1 MDVRNLFLTVL
12 SDIGSR
18 KYQAFGIKPESLVHG
33 REIHTDVEA
42 QEEHE
47 LDQEAGVDEDVG
59 DARTH
64 PDGDAGGGCLI
75 QRIWKPQR

>member
-1 MDVRNLFLTVL
+1 MDK
-12 SDIGSR
+12 DAEEE
-18 KYQAFGIKPESLVHG
+18 QESLVHG

>member
-1 MDVRNLFLTVL
+1 MDK
-12 SDIGSR
+12 DAEEE
-18 KYQAFGIKPESLVHG
+18 QESLVHG

-59 DARTH
+59 DPGTDS
-64 PDGDAGGGCLI
+64 DGDARSWCS
-75 QRIWKPQR
+75 